1 MLLTIII
8 LIISIQIIKRNNY
21 FNLLTMGYIL
31 GVLLTESDCL
41 FKLFDDILSK
51 FSYIETNLY
60 NTFSHSIITIS
71 IVLITILII
80 SEYKKNDALKVIANG
95 IIFGYIT
102 HVIFDIIFSF
112 VPITIFWPLP
122 ITSIRLFQIDLIHSY
137 VIILSIITLGL
148 TRYFLWM
155 LNECILLSSHNTFS
169 VLKTIFKWMKN
180 QIYFLILVIAF
191 YFIKFDYYIMI
202 YDLIITINLCMITY
216 ILYNTILLFNRENL
230 HG

>member
-21 FNLLTMGYIL
+21 FNLLAMGYVL

-51 FSYIETNLY
+51 FSYLETNLY

-71 IVLITILII
+71 LALIALLII
-80 SEYKKNDALKVIANG
+80 SEYKKNDTLKIIANG

-112 VPITIFWPLP
+112 VSITIFWPLP
-122 ITSIRLFQIDLIHSY
+122 ISPIRLFQIDFINSY
-137 VIILSIITLGL
+137 YLILSIITLGL
-148 TRYFLWM
+148 TRYFLLI

-169 VLKTIFKWMKN
+169 VVKTIFKWMNN
-180 QIYFLILVIAF
+180 QIYFLILVIIF
-191 YFIKFDYYIMI
+191 YFIEFDYFTMI
-202 YDLIITINLCMITY
+202 YDLIIFINLCMITY
-216 ILYNTILLFNRENL
+216 ILYNSILLFNRERL